1 MLRWTAFFSL
11 LAIIAFLFAFVGIMI
26 GANDVAQIT
35 FVVIFLLVLVS
46 LLLGISP
53 LKNKQRN

>member
-11 LAIIAFLFAFVGIMI
+11 LAIIASLVAFVGILI
-26 GANDVAQIT
+26 ETKVAQIT
-35 FVVIFLLVLVS
+35 FVIIFLIVLVS

-53 LKNKQRN
+53 LKNKQGH